1 MKKHASKNKKAGFTL
16 IEIILVVVI
25 IGILAGIG
33 LPRLG
38 GKSDQAKMAQAQG
51 NINMLSSA
59 IIEYEILNGTYP
71 TSLDGL
77 LDSAKGGPFWL
88 KIFQWIHGASPI
100 PMPPPVRIT
109 PICLI
114 YPAPHRR
121 A

>member
-1 MKKHASKNKKAGFTL
+1 M

-71 TSLDGL
+71 TTLDGL

-88 KIFQWIHGASPI
+88 KIFRWIHGANPT
-100 PMPPPVRIT
+100 PTLRPERIT
-109 PICLI
+109 LTCLI
-114 YPAPHRR
+114 YPALHRR